1 MNDDTTHST
10 LLDLLPAYALGALD
24 EEEAGFVERHLPDY
38 PDCVAEL
45 AALRDDLALLAF
57 VASPVAPPPAVKDA
71 LFARLDREQG
81 AARPSSATIIPLPSA
96 RPGRFGDRRGARAT
110 LAALAAVLIV
120 GLLGWAA
127 IAQARLNAERQRLA
141 ATVQQ
146 NEQLTARVSQLAF
159 VDKLLNDPS
168 AAHPVS
174 GPAVE
179 QYGLPPAGYVYID
192 PTSTIGLMLTYWL
205 PTIAPDQRFQVWLV
219 TPDGA
224 RDSGG
229 LFTAD
234 ARGNAHVIINA
245 PAPFAKYKSIGV
257 TIEPTGGSPGPKGPR
272 VCGGEIR

>member
-1 MNDDTTHST
+1 VNDTTHRT

-24 EEEAGFVERHLPDY
+24 EEEAGFVEQHLADY

-45 AALRDDLALLAF
+45 TALRDDLVLLAF
-57 VASPVAPPPAVKDA
+57 SAPLATPPPAVKTA
-71 LFARLDREQG
+71 LFARLDREVD
-81 AARPSSATIIPLPSA
+81 AVVPDATPPTPLPA
-96 RPGRFGDRRGARAT
+96 PRRGRLLDWRGPRVA
-110 LAALAAVLIV
+110 LAALAAVLVI
-120 GLLGWAA
+120 GLLSWAA
-127 IAQARLNAERQRLA
+127 IAQARLNAERQHLA
-141 ATVQQ
+141 AVTQQ
-146 NEQLTARVSQLAF
+146 NDQLTAQVSQLAF
-159 VDKLLNDPS
+159 VDKLLNDPN

-174 GPAVE
+174 GPPVAE
-179 QYGLPPAGYVYID
+179 YGGLPAAGYVYID

-219 TPDGA
+219 TPEGA

-245 PAPFAKYKSIGV
+245 PAPLAKYKSIGV
-257 TIEPTGGSPGPKGPR
+257 TIEPAGGSPGPTSPR

>member
-1 MNDDTTHST
+1 MNETTHTT

-24 EEEAGFVERHLPDY
+24 TEEAGFVERHLPDY

-45 AALRDDLALLAF
+45 TALRDDLATLAF
-57 VASPVAPPPAVKDA
+57 SAPLAVPPPAAKEA
-71 LFARLDREQG
+71 LFARLDRE
-81 AARPSSATIIPLPSA
+81 AEATVRPVATITPLPTA
-96 RPGRFGDRRGARAT
+96 RPGRFGDWRGSRAA

-120 GLLGWAA
+120 GLLGWAT
-127 IAQARLNAERQRLA
+127 IAQTRLNAERQRLA
-141 ATVQQ
+141 TTAQQ
-146 NEQLTARVSQLAF
+146 NEQLAARVSQLAF
-159 VDKLLNDPS
+159 VDTLLNNPS

-174 GPAVE
+174 GPPVSE
-179 QYGLPPAGYVYID
+179 YGLPAAGYVYID

-205 PTIAPDQRFQVWLV
+205 PTITPEQRFQVWLV
-219 TPDGA
+219 TPEGT

-257 TIEPTGGSPGPKGPR
+257 TVEPAGGSAGPTSPR
-272 VCGGEIR
+272 ICGGEIR